1 MRLCMPDNE
10 LILEII
16 QQIEDA
22 AKKVVLWFQVINN
35 PNDFTDTAAGMEKMD
50 AICMMLIVIG
60 ESLKN
65 LDKVT
70 EGKLLSR
77 YPDVD
82 WKKAKGMRDII
93 THHYANI
100 NAETVFFTC
109 KRKIPALLDT
119 IQRIIHELKSS
130 FFISTQNS
138 QINKQTTFSTMK
150 MLAPS

>member
-1 MRLCMPDNE
+1 MFDTE
-10 LILEII
+10 LVIEIL
-16 QQIEDA
+16 QQIQDA
-22 AKKVVLWFQVINN
+22 AQKVVQRFQIINK
-35 PNDFTDTAAGMEKMD
+35 PNDFTDTSAGVEKMD

-60 ESLKN
+60 ESLKK

-70 EGKLLSR
+70 DNELLSQ

-109 KRKIPALLDT
+109 KRKIPDLLKA
-119 IQRIIHELKSS
+119 IQKIINDLKV
-130 FFISTQNS
+130 
-138 QINKQTTFSTMK
+138 
-150 MLAPS
+150 